1 VLWTLIRFLPN
12 MQIRA
17 TDFHHIARNLRF
29 RSRNP
34 KDALPDWEKDWALD
48 LEMDLAKP
56 PELD

>member
-1 VLWTLIRFLPN
+1 

-29 RSRNP
+29 SSRNP